1 MYAAED
7 ESRQKNNGGRR
18 LRKKPKP
25 PAEVCPPVR
34 LRACPDHRT
43 APDRLGGVAHRHPL
57 GDGRGTIA
65 RSDEFAAVAGW
76 RASRRIPRG
85 KTICAAA
92 LGGWPGEHTV
102 FRFHYRRRDWPIRA
116 RVSNRQVQTSRASTA
131 TEIRACRRAR
141 NPHQRDLLCGNGFKA
156 ERIQHR
162 GTTGFFFPRRGTGT
176 SERAPQSSKEPA
188 LINSCPHE
196 INT

>member
-1 MYAAED
+1 MKADPKTTAGRAFVRSLNILLKFARLYGYAHA
-7 ESRQKNNGGRR
+7 R
-18 LRKKPKP
+18 
-25 PAEVCPPVR
+25 
-34 LRACPDHRT
+34 
-43 APDRLGGVAHRHPL
+43 
-57 GDGRGTIA
+57 TIA

-76 RASRRIPRG
+76 RASRRIPSG

-116 RVSNRQVQTSRASTA
+116 RVSNRQVQTSRASIA
-131 TEIRACRRAR
+131 TEIRACRRAG

-162 GTTGFFFPRRGTGT
+162 GTTGLCFPRRGTG
-176 SERAPQSSKEPA
+176 
-188 LINSCPHE
+188 
-196 INT
+196 